1 MKVSQRFVVLAALF
15 VTCLI
20 TANVIAVKL
29 VTLGFVVV
37 PAAIFVFPVSYIF
50 GDVLTEVY
58 GFGWARRIIWLG
70 FGCNL
75 VFVFFAWLG
84 QVMPS
89 ASFWN
94 GQQSYVAILGAAPRL
109 LLASFV
115 GYLAGEFANSYIMS
129 RLKVLTRGRWLWTRT
144 ISSTI
149 VGEGLDT
156 ALFITIAFIGTP
168 SFLPMI
174 ILYHWTAKIA
184 VEVAA
189 TPVTYAV
196 VHWLKKAES
205 VDAYDYSINFN
216 PFFVKVA

>member
-1 MKVSQRFVVLAALF
+1 MRISHRLVVLTALF

-29 VTLGFVVV
+29 VTFGFVVV

-58 GFGWARRIIWLG
+58 GLGWARRVIWLG

-84 QVMPS
+84 QILPA
-89 ASFWN
+89 ASYWD

-109 LLASFV
+109 LLASFA
-115 GYLAGEFANSYIMS
+115 GYLAGEFVNSYILS
-129 RLKVLTRGRWLWTRT
+129 RLKILTQGRWLWTRT

-149 VGEGLDT
+149 AGEGLDT
-156 ALFITIAFIGTP
+156 ALFITIAVAGTP
-168 SFLPMI
+168 SFMPEI
-174 ILYHWTAKIA
+174 ILYHWTAKVA

-189 TPVTYAV
+189 TPLTYAV
-196 VHWLKKAES
+196 VKWLKKAES
-205 VDAYDYSINFN
+205 VDVYDYSTGFN
-216 PFFVKVA
+216 PFSVKVV